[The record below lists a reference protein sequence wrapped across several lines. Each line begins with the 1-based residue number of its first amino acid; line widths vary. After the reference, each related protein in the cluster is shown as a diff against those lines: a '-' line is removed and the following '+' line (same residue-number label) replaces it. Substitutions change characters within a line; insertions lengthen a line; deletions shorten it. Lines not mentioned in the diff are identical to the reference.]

1 MVLRIS
7 EYLQFARYC
16 KIDWWTSHLFQYI
29 IILVW
34 VCYSYRY
41 GVRSMHIMK
50 ECFLPFNI
58 ALALQKDSIYTERF
72 NKKIN
77 QLIEGG
83 FIEKWLFDEFD
94 RTAKKADIKVSSK
107 AEPLNIDNIQVMQW
121 QSIWITILYCYY
133 SNY

>member
-1 MVLRIS
+1 
-7 EYLQFARYC
+7 
-16 KIDWWTSHLFQYI
+16 
-29 IILVW
+29 
-34 VCYSYRY
+34 
-41 GVRSMHIMK
+41 MHIMK

-107 AEPLNIDNIQVMQW
+107 AEPLNIDNIQVMQG
-121 QSIWITILYCYY
+121 QSIWITILKCIMTY
-133 SNY
+133 SKH